1 MFFACQRSFGYVL
14 VSSEVS
20 HRIAAMVSRR
30 MAHAWLA
37 HSGYPQA
44 QCSTSRE
51 AVDRF
56 DACAIRRELKDNQ
69 KLRVAQL

>member
-1 MFFACQRSFGYVL
+1 MADFL
-14 VSSEVS
+14 VSSEVTHLS
-20 HRIAAMVSRR
+20 AAMVSRSDCQ
-30 MAHAWLA
+30 HAWLA

-56 DACAIRRELKDNQ
+56 DACAIRRVLNVGYLTFTCQ
-69 KLRVAQL
+69 H